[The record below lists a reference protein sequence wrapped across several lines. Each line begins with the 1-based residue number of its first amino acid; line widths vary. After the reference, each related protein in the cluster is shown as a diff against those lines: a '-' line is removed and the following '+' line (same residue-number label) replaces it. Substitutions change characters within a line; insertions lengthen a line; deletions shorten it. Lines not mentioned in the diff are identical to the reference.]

1 MGNCTIY
8 FSKEDEHE
16 LRATAK
22 LRGLRVQ
29 DILRERLKI
38 GRDMEEVAQLRQTI
52 EKLDYKV
59 REQENR
65 LSKQMEVQADWEN
78 TISALIL
85 AKTSFL
91 EELFLIFNKENE
103 TEERTQA
110 AHERAAKFME
120 TLRR

>member
-1 MGNCTIY
+1 MAKRSIY
-8 FSKEDEHE
+8 
-16 LRATAK
+16 LN
-22 LRGLRVQ
+22 VQ
-29 DILRERLKI
+29 DEREMTEEALRRGVRTVDIMRERLEKGKTMEDVENLKKSIERLEKKI
-38 GRDMEEVAQLRQTI
+38 DM
-52 EKLDYKV
+52 
-59 REQENR
+59 
-65 LSKQMEVQADWEN
+65 QADWIN

>member
-1 MGNCTIY
+1 LTILT
-8 FSKEDEHE
+8 SGVKEM
-16 LRATAK
+16 AK
-22 LRGLRVQ
+22 RSIYLNVQ
-29 DILRERLKI
+29 DEREMTEEALRRGVRTVDIMRERLEKGKAMEDVENLKKSIERLEKKI
-38 GRDMEEVAQLRQTI
+38 DM
-52 EKLDYKV
+52 
-59 REQENR
+59 
-65 LSKQMEVQADWEN
+65 QADWIN